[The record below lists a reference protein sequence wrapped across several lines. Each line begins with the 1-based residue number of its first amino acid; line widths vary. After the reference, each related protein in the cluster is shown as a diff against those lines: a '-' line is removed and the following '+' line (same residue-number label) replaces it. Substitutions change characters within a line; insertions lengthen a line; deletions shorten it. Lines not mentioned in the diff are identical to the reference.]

1 MGGGV
6 HHRTISPIC
15 ESGSGKPLLQSMAAR
30 AGRRSRIRRILVG
43 ETTDE
48 NSLLLMIRM
57 SKRQKLEV
65 RNQRGFGGVLGTF
78 SPRKK
83 YPVGDR
89 HTVATRLCSTAALRH
104 GQSLRR
110 GFAAP
115 AFGPGRN
122 HRLLPA
128 LATNSPQGCLL
139 NASRPLHKGAFWV
152 RYQQTPIY
160 QSSAD

>member
-1 MGGGV
+1 MGESFAPLARSCGCKISFCLFFGVPCVGGGV

-43 ETTDE
+43 ETTDGT
-48 NSLLLMIRM
+48 SLLLILCM
-57 SKRQKLEV
+57 SQRLKLEV
-65 RNQRGFGGVLGTF
+65 RNQRGFGSALVTF

-104 GQSLRR
+104 EQSPSQLR
-110 GFAAP
+110 
-115 AFGPGRN
+115 
-122 HRLLPA
+122 
-128 LATNSPQGCLL
+128 
-139 NASRPLHKGAFWV
+139 
-152 RYQQTPIY
+152 
-160 QSSAD
+160 